1 MIAMTIEMMAQI
13 AVIRAKSS
21 MYVTIAHHL
30 LTEAA
35 VRRWWQHP
43 VRSTANIVTDG
54 QKKSNRI
61 FSEIA
66 VPHSRGAAVLF
77 FAEKRQNGKDADNC
91 PCELR
96 GKPLG

>member
-1 MIAMTIEMMAQI
+1 MTVEMMAQI

-21 MYVTIAHHL
+21 IYVTIAHHL
-30 LTEAA
+30 LTEAT

-66 VPHSRGAAVLF
+66 VPHSGGAAVF
-77 FAEKRQNGKDADNC
+77 FSGNRRNGKDADNC

>member
-1 MIAMTIEMMAQI
+1 MIVMTVEMMAQI

-30 LTEAA
+30 LTEAT

-43 VRSTANIVTDG
+43 VHCTVNIVTDG

-61 FSEIA
+61 FSRNA
-66 VPHSRGAAVLF
+66 VPRSGGAAVLF
-77 FAEKRQNGKDADNC
+77 FCWKTPERKRCGQ
-91 PCELR
+91 LS
-96 GKPLG
+96 L